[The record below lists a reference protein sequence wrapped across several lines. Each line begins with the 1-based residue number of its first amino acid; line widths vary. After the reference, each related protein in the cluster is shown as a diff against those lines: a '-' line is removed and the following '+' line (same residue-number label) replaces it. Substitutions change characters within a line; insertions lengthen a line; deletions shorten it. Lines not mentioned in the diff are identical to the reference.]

1 MSNEMSNENTAN
13 RWIKDVMDTLQLAL
27 EACRK
32 VADDGL
38 SWNGACRAC
47 GLNPGKT
54 RAVALRL
61 MHCND
66 RVPALEN
73 AGHEDI
79 FDGYELFY
87 NAAFGMKAA
96 EQYRLPYDYKDA
108 VKQVLDR
115 IGQENTDILKRQ
127 FGICEYENSPM
138 SFVEIAEVMGVSY
151 DKVLRMS
158 RKGMRE
164 CWSRENRE
172 LLRYGAK
179 QYAARKKYQKEC
191 QEKELEQMAKRQESL
206 RQWMLEQAGR
216 TENED
221 DPFYTIFM
229 ECKETP
235 IENLYRLLSARAVSA
250 LRRSS
255 VFNRTSTAYDLI
267 MMNIQE
273 LSSIKNIGVGTLSEI
288 LTMLDNYLDDR
299 CGMSSAQL
307 RKRIGN
313 YIYKNTIL
321 NPEACGFC
329 EHFSDEGCGLQEPC
343 PYRD

>member
-1 MSNEMSNENTAN
+1 MSDENTAN
-13 RWIKDVMDTLQLAL
+13 RWVKDAMDTLQLVL

-38 SWNGACRAC
+38 SWNGACHAC

-96 EQYRLPYDYKDA
+96 EQYRLPCDYRDA

-115 IGQENTDILKRQ
+115 ISQENVDILKRQ

-151 DKVLRMS
+151 DKVLHMS

-179 QYAARKKYQKEC
+179 QYAARKKYREEC
-191 QEKELEQMAKRQESL
+191 QEKELAQMAKRHEK
-206 RQWMLEQAGR
+206 MLEQMAQTR
-216 TENED
+216 NED

-255 VFNRTSTAYDLI
+255 TFNRPSTAYDLI
-267 MMNIQE
+267 MMDIRE

-299 CGMSSAQL
+299 YGMSSTQL
-307 RKRIGN
+307 RKQIGN
-313 YIYKNTIL
+313 YIYENTIL
-321 NPEACGFC
+321 NPEKG
-329 EHFSDEGCGLQEPC
+329 EDL
-343 PYRD
+343 

>member
-1 MSNEMSNENTAN
+1 MSDENTAN
-13 RWIKDVMDTLQLAL
+13 KWVKDAMDTLQLAL

-38 SWNGACRAC
+38 SWNGACHAC

-61 MHCND
+61 MHCNN

-115 IGQENTDILKRQ
+115 IGQENVDILKRQ

-179 QYAARKKYQKEC
+179 QYAARKKYREEC
-191 QEKELEQMAKRQESL
+191 QEKELAQMAKRHEK
-206 RQWMLEQAGR
+206 MLEQMAR
-216 TENED
+216 TRNED

-255 VFNRTSTAYDLI
+255 TFNRPSTAYDLI

-273 LSSIKNIGVGTLSEI
+273 LSSIKNIGVGTLFEI

-299 CGMSSAQL
+299 YGMSSTQL

-329 EHFSDEGCGLQEPC
+329 EHISNISNDGCNAECSLQEPC